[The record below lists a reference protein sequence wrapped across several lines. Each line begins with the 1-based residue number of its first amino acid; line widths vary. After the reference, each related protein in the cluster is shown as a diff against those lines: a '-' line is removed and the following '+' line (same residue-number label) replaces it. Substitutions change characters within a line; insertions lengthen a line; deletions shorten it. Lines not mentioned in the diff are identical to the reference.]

1 MIKNTE
7 YKFNRLVMISVA
19 GLALGLSG
27 CGGGGDSSTAPTNVT
42 GVTIGGTAAK
52 GIVKDGV
59 VTAEQLNASGDAIA
73 TVGSATTAAD
83 GSYSLTLNNNYTGG
97 PIQIS
102 ITANGNTQTKCDVP
116 IGCGTRTDGLSDST
130 LPGIDFGEWYKPAA
144 LTMTALV
151 PDAKSNEKLSVSVT
165 PFTHMAAAR
174 AKAGA
179 TLDVTTIAKAN
190 SEVSNLLGGIDILN
204 TPPVDITDSVA
215 VNDALSETHVTY
227 AALAS
232 ALSNQG
238 FVDADGQPDL
248 NAAIGLL
255 ASAFTS
261 GVIEADDS
269 DGDDAAQISLQEIV
283 TAAEE
288 TFTEAGITDV
298 TGVMANLQSD
308 ITTAEAGDGTIDPE
322 PGNTIA
328 DPNLDKVKAMV
339 SDVRTW
345 GNVIVAETDARGSA
359 FEAQVKLATDAINIV
374 ATNNLVNALSAGVDV
389 ALKYTT
395 SGANDLSNYDLGLQ
409 NFDSG
414 TINSTPSGEIT
425 ITDGVMLGYIVNMTI
440 KLPTNGT
447 SASVFNL
454 GIITATVNS
463 QNNSNILT
471 INNGLANVTFALPF
485 TINYTDIQNPSI
497 SVVLPK
503 ITDLTFDLDNIAF
516 TQNVD
521 SSGVALESPVSFAG
535 SLSFDLDVVKV
546 INNPLDDSALPKTF
560 NLSGVISNTLGDS
573 VTGSLVAN
581 VTNTASFKF
590 VGDVGLPIGTSY
602 LVYHTEP
609 LLKWTYIDTDATPG
623 NDTFKYSTP
632 YQDSSLYWN
641 VNDGSASI
649 INTHTYKSSAASL
662 SDFVT
667 NNVYIWDEYMYVAS
681 EGQYF
686 FSAVGV
692 DVTVD
697 GFMDGVLEFS
707 EDPTNFLDGT
717 LYSDNHDPVVYW
729 AYTDTDTILGN
740 DTFTITRPYGVESYY
755 WNGADSSVT
764 VSNTNTSFVGNYV
777 SLSDAVSNGWWYPN
791 DVYSYVNG
799 EGLYLASVSTADFS
813 QDGSLDGTLINP
825 DQDYIIESP
834 SNWIDANVGLTFSA
848 QLDGLPEARIN
859 ITADR
864 TGFEAGN
871 GQVSISYGNRQL
883 TLSGSLSN
891 SRVDGNLTITN
902 QDNVVLSFTDSNIN
916 VDGPSLSGVL
926 KLNGVEYGTL
936 TETDSG
942 YLKTSY
948 IDGTFEIF

>member
-7 YKFNRLVMISVA
+7 YKFNRFVLISVM
-19 GLALGLSG
+19 GVALGLSG

-59 VTAEQLNASGDAIA
+59 VTAEQLNASGDVIA

-116 IGCGTRTDGLSDST
+116 AGCGTRTDGLSDST

-238 FVDADGQPDL
+238 FVDANGQPDL
-248 NAAIGLL
+248 NAAMDLL
-255 ASAFTS
+255 ASSFVT
-261 GVIEADDS
+261 GIIEADDV

-308 ITTAEAGDGTIDPE
+308 ITTAEAGDGTINPE
-322 PGNTIA
+322 PSNTIA

-359 FEAQVKLATDAINIV
+359 FKAQVVLASDAIVIFGT
-374 ATNNLVNALSAGVDV
+374 ADPVDV
-389 ALKYTT
+389 LDASIEAALNFT
-395 SGANDLSNYDLGLQ
+395 SGNTDISSYVLGL
-409 NFDSG
+409 NAFASG
-414 TINSTPSGEIT
+414 TIDSPTPGVIT
-425 ITDGVMLGYIVNMTI
+425 ITNGVVHGYTVNITMNMPEDGATASSFSLGIV
-440 KLPTNGT
+440 
-447 SASVFNL
+447 SAS
-454 GIITATVNS
+454 ITSPN
-463 QNNSNILT
+463 NILT
-471 INNGLANVTFALPF
+471 INNGLANVTFA
-485 TINYTDIQNPSI
+485 TDYTVDYAAINLGTT
-497 SVVLPK
+497 VLPK
-503 ITDLTFDLDNIAF
+503 VTDLTFDLNNVAF

-521 SSGVALESPVSFAG
+521 SLGVALESPVSFTGA
-535 SLSFDLDVVKV
+535 LSFDLDVIPV
-546 INNPLDDSALPKTF
+546 INNPLDPLDDDEAALPKTF

-573 VTGSLVAN
+573 VTVTLAVN
-581 VTNTASFKF
+581 VTNTATFQF
-590 VGDVGLPIGTSY
+590 VGDAYPVGTLYSDLHPGESMIQWIY
-602 LVYHTEP
+602 
-609 LLKWTYIDTDATPG
+609 TDADATAG
-623 NDTFKYSTP
+623 DDTFTHISP
-632 YQDSSLYWN
+632 YQNQSLYWN
-641 VNDGSASI
+641 ASNGDTT
-649 INTHTYKSSAASL
+649 NTYTYMNYFTNL
-662 SDFVT
+662 SDLVASS
-667 NNVYIWDEYMYVAS
+667 VYIWDDYKYVAG

-686 FSAVGV
+686 FSAAGV

-697 GFMDGVLEFS
+697 GSIDGVLDFS
-707 EDPTNFLDGT
+707 EDPANFPDGT
-717 LYSDNHDPVVYW
+717 LYSANHAEPVVYW
-729 AYTDTDTILGN
+729 AYADTDSTLGN
-740 DTFTITRPYGVESYY
+740 DTFTITRPSGAESYY
-755 WNGADSSVT
+755 WNAADNSITQSNTYPSGATSLAEAITNNGYYPYDASIWIDGEGSYYASVTGADFS
-764 VSNTNTSFVGNYV
+764 
-777 SLSDAVSNGWWYPN
+777 
-791 DVYSYVNG
+791 VNG
-799 EGLYLASVSTADFS
+799 EVVGALVEA
-813 QDGSLDGTLINP
+813 
-825 DQDYIIESP
+825 DYIEETDTA
-834 SNWIDANVGLTFSA
+834 NGWIDADIGLSFIV
-848 QLDGLPEARIN
+848 QLAGLPEASIN

-871 GQVSISYGNRQL
+871 GQVTISYGNRQL
-883 TLSGSLSN
+883 TLSGTLSN

-916 VDGPSLSGVL
+916 FDGPSLSGDL

>member
-27 CGGGGDSSTAPTNVT
+27 CGGGGGDSSTAPTNVT

-52 GIVKDGV
+52 GIVKAGV
-59 VTAEQLNASGDAIA
+59 VTAKQLNVSGDAIA

-102 ITANGNTQTKCDVP
+102 ITADANTETKCDVP
-116 IGCGTRTDGLSDST
+116 AGCGTRTDGLTDT
-130 LPGIDFGEWYKPAA
+130 INPTVIDFGEWYKPAA
-144 LTMTALV
+144 LNMTALV

-179 TLDVTTIAKAN
+179 TLDVTTVAKAN

-238 FVDADGQPDL
+238 LVDADGQPDL
-248 NAAIGLL
+248 NTAIDLL

-322 PGNTIA
+322 PSNTIA

-345 GNVIVAETDARGSA
+345 GNVIVAETEARGSA
-359 FEAQVKLATDAINIV
+359 FKAQVVLASDAIVIFGT
-374 ATNNLVNALSAGVDV
+374 ADPVDV
-389 ALKYTT
+389 LDASIEAALNFT
-395 SGANDLSNYDLGLQ
+395 SGNADISSYVLGL
-409 NFDSG
+409 NTFASG
-414 TINSTPSGEIT
+414 TIDSPTPGVIT
-425 ITDGVMLGYIVNMTI
+425 ITNGVVHGYTVNITINMPEDGTI
-440 KLPTNGT
+440 AR
-447 SASVFNL
+447 SFAL
-454 GIITATVNS
+454 GIVSATITS
-463 QNNSNILT
+463 PNNHLT
-471 INNGLANVTFALPF
+471 INNGLANVTFA
-485 TINYTDIQNPSI
+485 TDYTVDYAAINLGTT
-497 SVVLPK
+497 VLPK
-503 ITDLTFDLDNIAF
+503 ATDLTFDLENVAF

-521 SSGVALESPVSFAG
+521 SSGVDLASPVTFEGA
-535 SLSFDLDVVKV
+535 LSTDLDVIPV
-546 INNPLDDSALPKTF
+546 INNPLDDMALPKTF
-560 NLSGVISNTLGDS
+560 NLTGVISNTLGDS
-573 VTGSLVAN
+573 VTVTLAVN
-581 VTNTASFKF
+581 VTNTATFQF
-590 VGDVGLPIGTSY
+590 VGDAYPVGTLYSTLHSG
-602 LVYHTEP
+602 EP
-609 LLKWTYIDTDATPG
+609 MIQWAYTDTDSILG
-623 NDTFKYSTP
+623 DDTFTYTTLNGSQS
-632 YQDSSLYWN
+632 YYWGA
-641 VNDGSASI
+641 VNTS
-649 INTHTYKSSAASL
+649 NTNTFTYTNYYTNL
-662 SDFVT
+662 SDLVA
-667 NNVYIWDEYMYVAS
+667 NNVYIWNNSAYEA
-681 EGQYF
+681 EGEYF
-686 FSAVGV
+686 FDSSGA
-692 DVTVD
+692 DLTVN
-697 GFMDGVLEFS
+697 GSLGDGVLVYSNDEI
-707 EDPTNFLDGT
+707 NFPSGTT
-717 LYSDNHDPVVYW
+717 LYSDNHAPTFYW
-729 AYTDTDTILGN
+729 TYTDTDAITGN
-740 DTFTITRPYGVESYY
+740 DTFTYTYPDGSQNYY
-755 WNGADSSVT
+755 WNAADNSIT
-764 VSNTNTSFVGNYV
+764 QSNTYTYPTYEASLADVMNNNFYPYDAYTSIDGE
-777 SLSDAVSNGWWYPN
+777 G
-791 DVYSYVNG
+791 SYV
-799 EGLYLASVSTADFS
+799 ASVAGADFS
-813 QDGSLDGTLINP
+813 VDGEVVGVLVEP
-825 DQDYIIESP
+825 DYIEET
-834 SNWIDANVGLTFSA
+834 NTANGWIDADIGLSFIV
-848 QLDGLPEARIN
+848 QLAGLPEASIN

-871 GQVSISYGNRQL
+871 GQVTISYGNRQL

-902 QDNVVLSFTDSNIN
+902 HDNVVLSFTDSNIN
-916 VDGPSLSGVL
+916 VDTPSLSGVL

-942 YLKTSY
+942 YLKTTY